1 VVIHASAELE
11 KTYYNNQRSF
21 VIRCSVTVVILYI
34 VLKATSFLV
43 KVIFPNHFYPLRE
56 YLHFVI
62 AQ

>member
-34 VLKATSFLV
+34 VLKATPDSRTSNYST
-43 KVIFPNHFYPLRE
+43 IW
-56 YLHFVI
+56 
-62 AQ
+62 Q